1 MHTPPP
7 ELVELVLAALKVNS
21 PADFKT
27 FHEVTVPSKKVV
39 QDGRARIA
47 KDPWQQFVVHARD
60 SHGNPI
66 VDYSMALLASDE
78 NGSSEVTEFEQDVHP
93 FAADPSYRCF
103 HVSLNGLQE
112 RLEGKKLSARITA
125 STGTDLV
132 GYQGYGSNYTTGVEP
147 TIGPVDLDLSPF
159 LGEGTGNPS
168 LFCPF
173 TTTLIEVILN
183 REPMLGKNRKL
194 EIFDFFDPDAQAN
207 PA

>member
-1 MHTPPP
+1 
-7 ELVELVLAALKVNS
+7 
-21 PADFKT
+21 
-27 FHEVTVPSKKVV
+27 
-39 QDGRARIA
+39 
-47 KDPWQQFVVHARD
+47 
-60 SHGNPI
+60 
-66 VDYSMALLASDE
+66 MALLASDE